1 MSDLSL
7 PYKAT
12 CIPVAESLVGHVHN
26 DPRVSSYVTQMEL
39 GNLITLTLNSIGS
52 LYRRNI
58 NHRISQGKCLILKV
72 PVSNSGQI
80 CSHLVQTYM

>member
-7 PYKAT
+7 SYQAT
-12 CIPVAESLVGHVHN
+12 CMSVAESLVGHVHN
-26 DPRVSSYVTQMEL
+26 GPRVSSYVTQMAL
-39 GNLITLTLNSIGS
+39 GNLITLTLNSIGR

-58 NHRISQGKCLILKV
+58 HHRISQGKCLILKV

-80 CSHLVQTYM
+80 CSHLVQTYI